1 MDKGF
6 AEAHARW
13 LERHKQSREGER
25 LRRLVDGHA
34 YLEKAFLEKVWWPA
48 FGTLDDLHPEYEV
61 RDYNDGRRYIDHAYM
76 PHGLRLA
83 LEADGF
89 NPHVRDIDRW
99 DHADNV
105 LRDLHLSADGW
116 TVLHFSSDVIKYR
129 SRQAQQLLRQIVW
142 GREIR
147 AGADELSLE
156 AREALRFLKRNGG
169 SAPPNEIAAHLG
181 KCNRTVRKAMLEL
194 TRINLVL
201 PAGPEAKRVR
211 RYRLTKA
218 GQESGNL

>member
-6 AEAHARW
+6 AEAHGRW
-13 LERHKQSREGER
+13 LEQHKQSREGER

-61 RDYNDGRRYIDHAYM
+61 SDYNDGRRYIDHAYK
-76 PHGLRLA
+76 PNGLRLA

-89 NPHVRDIDRW
+89 NPHIRDIERW

-105 LRDLHLSADGW
+105 LRDLHLTADGW

-142 GREIR
+142 GREGR
-147 AGADELSLE
+147 SSGEELSLE
-156 AREALRFLKRNGG
+156 AREVLRFLKRQGG
-169 SAPPNEIAAHLG
+169 VAAPKDIIAHLG
-181 KCNRTVRKAMLEL
+181 KSPNTVRKAVHEL
-194 TRINLVL
+194 AERSLIRPVN
-201 PAGPEAKRVR
+201 PHAKVARAYEVTQR
-211 RYRLTKA
+211 GRGIGL
-218 GQESGNL
+218 